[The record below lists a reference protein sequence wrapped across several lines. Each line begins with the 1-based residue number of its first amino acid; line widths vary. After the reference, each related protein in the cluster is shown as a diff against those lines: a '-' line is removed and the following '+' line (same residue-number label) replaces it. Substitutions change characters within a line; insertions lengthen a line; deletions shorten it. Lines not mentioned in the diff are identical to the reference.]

1 MKHSRTTQTN
11 TVFTTTMSAK
21 ARTLFALAG
30 VVPLLAPYELL
41 IRPDWPDMLS
51 IAWVLSALV
60 SLGALA
66 VTALLLGVAVFG
78 LNRRVEFDATGR
90 VVLVTDAHLLLR
102 PRTLRL
108 PFADVADVEV
118 VCHDWSDG
126 PSTYELRL
134 IPASGKAV
142 DFGNF
147 TSRKEAESIRTGLLS
162 LLTPREDP
170 SLASVD
176 ALRMADSIK

>member
-60 SLGALA
+60 SLGALV

-90 VVLVTDAHLLLR
+90 VVLVTDAHLLRR
-102 PRTLRL
+102 PRMLKL
-108 PFADVADVEV
+108 PFADVAGVEV

-134 IPASGKAV
+134 IPAIGKVV

-147 TSRKEAESIRTGLLS
+147 TSRKKAESIRTGLLS
-162 LLTPREDP
+162 LLTPKENP
-170 SLASVD
+170 SQFAIRRRV
-176 ALRMADSIK
+176 ADC

>member
-1 MKHSRTTQTN
+1 MKHSRTTQKN
-11 TVFTTTMSAK
+11 PVFTTTMSAR

-30 VVPLLAPYELL
+30 AVPLLAPYKLL

-51 IAWVLSALV
+51 IAWMLSALV

-108 PFADVADVEV
+108 PFAGVTGIEV

-134 IPASGKAV
+134 TPADGKVV
-142 DFGNF
+142 DFGGF
-147 TSRKEAESIRTGLLS
+147 TSRKEAESVRAE
-162 LLTPREDP
+162 LLT
-170 SLASVD
+170 LV
-176 ALRMADSIK
+176 I

>member
-1 MKHSRTTQTN
+1 
-11 TVFTTTMSAK
+11 MSAR

-30 VVPLLAPYELL
+30 AVPLLAPYELL

-51 IAWVLSALV
+51 IAWMLSALV
-60 SLGALA
+60 SLGALV

-78 LNRRVEFDATGR
+78 LNRRVEFDAIGR
-90 VVLVTDAHLLLR
+90 VVRITDAHLLLR

-108 PFADVADVEV
+108 PFTGVAGIEV

-134 IPASGKAV
+134 IPADGKVV
-142 DFGNF
+142 DFGDF
-147 TSRKEAESIRTGLLS
+147 ASRKEAESVRAE
-162 LLTPREDP
+162 LLT
-170 SLASVD
+170 L
-176 ALRMADSIK
+176 IT